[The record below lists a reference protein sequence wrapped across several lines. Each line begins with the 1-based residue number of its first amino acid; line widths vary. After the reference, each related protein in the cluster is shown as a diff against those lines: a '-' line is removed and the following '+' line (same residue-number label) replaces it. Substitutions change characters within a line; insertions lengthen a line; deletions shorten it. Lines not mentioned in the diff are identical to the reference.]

1 MEKQNNIVSTEE
13 TKLGRRDLLKALA
26 ATSGAVAAASVLPG
40 RWTQPIIESGVLPAH
55 AQGSPVTVNFEHTG
69 SNQADGSSYYEYTVS
84 NSITFTNSGTD
95 NLTAGTYT
103 VSARYLGA
111 AGVTPAPRPGV
122 RVTGGATED
131 IVPNTFDN
139 DAAMSSASGIGSFT
153 VS

>member
-26 ATSGAVAAASVLPG
+26 ATSGAVMAASVLPG
-40 RWTQPIIESGVLPAH
+40 RWTQPVIESGVLPAH

-84 NSITFTNSGTD
+84 NGTTFNNNGTA

-111 AGVTPAPRPGV
+111 AGVSPDPRPGV
-122 RVTGGATED
+122 RVTGGATAT
-131 IVPNTFDN
+131 IVPDTFDN
-139 DAAMSSASGIGSFT
+139 AAATGSAVEIGSFS
-153 VS
+153 V